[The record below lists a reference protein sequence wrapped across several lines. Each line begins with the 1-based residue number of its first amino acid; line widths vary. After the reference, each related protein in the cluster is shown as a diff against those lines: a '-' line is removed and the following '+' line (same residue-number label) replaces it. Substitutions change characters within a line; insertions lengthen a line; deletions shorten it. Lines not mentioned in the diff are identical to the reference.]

1 MIKSLRKKGF
11 TIVELVIVIAVIA
24 ILAAILIPTFTSV
37 VNNAEASKIQ
47 AELKSAYTQ
56 YVSEASDDQD
66 YVEGYAHILFKF
78 EDNYYDYDGSVFS
91 EFKGTVPA
99 LLVLIT
105 YLDSDLVKRDAEF
118 GNVSLYYAEASKIQ
132 R

>member
-37 VNNAEASKIQ
+37 VNKAEASKIQ
-47 AELKSAYTQ
+47 SELKSAYTQ
-56 YVSEASDDQD
+56 YVAEASDVQE
-66 YVEGYAHILFKF
+66 YVEGYAHILFGF

-91 EFKGTVPA
+91 EFEGTVPDP
-99 LLVLIT
+99 LVLIT
-105 YLDSDLVKRDAEF
+105 YLDSDLAEQDAVF
-118 GNVSLYYAEASKIQ
+118 GNVSLYLNE
-132 R
+132 